1 MLVILLSID
10 FIGYFMLIEKYPFKL
25 MFLLFVIIQ
34 NNKSHYKIMQFL
46 IKRDKK
52 YDKSLYKMLFIE

>member
-10 FIGYFMLIEKYPFKL
+10 FVEYFMLIEKYPFKL

-34 NNKSHYKIMQFL
+34 NNKSHNKIMQFL